1 VDEMTESM
9 IIDVFSESIKT
20 ILLLSAPMLLSGLL
34 VGLIIAIF
42 QATTQIQE
50 ATLAF
55 VPKIIAVFL
64 VLMFAGSWILNTLV
78 NFTNE
83 VFNII
88 DLIIY

>member
-1 VDEMTESM
+1 MTESM

>member
-1 VDEMTESM
+1 MTEEM
-9 IIDVFSESIKT
+9 IIDLFSESIKI
-20 ILLLSAPMLLSGLL
+20 ILVLSSPMLLSGLL

-55 VPKIIAVFL
+55 VPKIIVVFVVML
-64 VLMFAGSWILNTLV
+64 ITGSWMINSLV
-78 NFTNE
+78 EYTNY
-83 VFNII
+83 VLSMI

>member
-1 VDEMTESM
+1 MTEGM

-20 ILLLSAPMLLSGLL
+20 ILILSAPMLLSGLL
-34 VGLIIAIF
+34 IGLIIAIF

-55 VPKIIAVFL
+55 VPKIIVVFL

-78 NFTNE
+78 SFTLD

>member
-1 VDEMTESM
+1 MTEEI
-9 IIDVFSESIKT
+9 IIDLFSET
-20 ILLLSAPMLLSGLL
+20 IRVILFLSAPMLLGGLL
-34 VGLIIAIF
+34 IGLLIAIF

-55 VPKIIAVFL
+55 VPKIVVVFL
-64 VLMFAGSWILNTLV
+64 IMILTGSWLLNSLID
-78 NFTNE
+78 FTIN

>member
-1 VDEMTESM
+1 MTEGM
-9 IIDVFSESIKT
+9 IIDVFSQSIQT

-34 VGLIIAIF
+34 VGLLIAIF

-78 NFTNE
+78 AFTNE
-83 VFNII
+83 VFDII